1 MVSSSPASFGFCA
14 PLCAAASDAAAA
26 APTPPVTNPKGL
38 ASSDSGNAAAIPGR
52 AATPAGCS
60 EPANSGAD
68 TRSGPQED
76 LPSEASAVAQG
87 QLAPT
92 GVAEAAPATGAP
104 LPPSPG
110 SATAADTPGVGL
122 QLLGKEPPGRSPGS
136 EAAGGP
142 SKAPL
147 PGACAGTVAS
157 STAVPKGKAPGLPPG
172 YARAGAP
179 PGAGKAPGPPPG
191 AGKAPG
197 PPPGAGKA
205 PGPPPGA
212 GKAPGPPPGAGK
224 APGLP
229 PGRGKA
235 PPPPGGKGP
244 PPRGPPPP
252 GKKGGPLA
260 KSRLGAKATGPVY
273 VLPEEHLPI
282 PPEGL
287 TAVTRLQWTLLKS
300 EQLTG
305 TLFDGLLDRY
315 DSKNLG
321 ASSGSGN
328 FEGVPLTRR
337 SMSLDSPTSAV
348 PCSEPPTPGG
358 PGGSGLSVGCLS
370 PPCIDSLGPHR
381 QPTNPGLMRRATF
394 HYNVDYGRVFSLFY
408 KEVESQQ
415 EGAKKAL
422 EDGGGPGGSSGKT
435 KKGVLDAKSSQ
446 NVEICLKKYK
456 MTTEADF
463 RKLASQFQDPE
474 QLSIDTTLVQNLVQ
488 YWPEADAVEA
498 FKAKTQE
505 EALQM
510 PTADKL
516 FFFLI
521 KDVPL
526 CCDRLKFYLELGNCV
541 NRGKK
546 EALGFKL
553 KDFVAQL
560 SACTSKDRSTNLF
573 KLLVETVCQQ
583 NEAVCDELRALQI
596 VDAAKG
602 TDVAELVN
610 LSSIESRL
618 SFWSKIIAQK
628 KDQLGPAADSMHRW
642 VQASESRLHALKEM
656 VADNEKRQEEFRVF
670 LGLSKHDCVW
680 PEPLRWFGHFYSQF
694 DQVARDL
701 RDAKEKEAAR
711 REREMKKQQQI
722 STPTTASRSLTGLK
736 QVPSMRWSSEANLS
750 ASATFGGQGVTPKA
764 TQSPTPPPDCSTTKR
779 SLGVPAAAPA
789 PADDPKKVS
798 SGGATSPEPPQGPP
812 TSLPKTSSSPQL
824 EKKEASAATQAAPRD
839 EEVDEDASRDSNE
852 PRQPQ
857 QQQAATMAWLLAR
870 TPGRRP
876 SGAVS
881 LQQQQRLNAAAGATA
896 AADSANAAAGAAGS
910 TGSRQGDAS
919 LLAAPPPRPA
929 ESEES
934 GDASPRGSPGVEGR
948 ARHPLFFAPGS
959 FSSGSS
965 DDFSMETLR
974 HRLSQQELVE
984 ISAGATA
991 AGKATEEGATEDKK
1005 VPVQPSCARGTG
1017 VPIRAAE
1024 AAAGDAIGCRPERP
1038 TLRRSEA
1045 LPLICSGGSEAESS
1059 SGEGDPRSCSRGQSA
1074 AFVAVG
1080 TGAAPGAAAPGKPE
1094 EGGSPVALS
1103 RGGNSR
1109 ERGLGVADCRSP
1121 DAGRSLAAVESAS
1134 SSTARGA
1141 EGADCGSAT
1150 RGPPAPPRGALRGG
1164 GPHGKAVVKL
1174 RGRVTGGREDSSERE
1189 PTNPYIADNSWL
1201 HGGSSHLGG
1210 PRTERGGGP
1219 QGAVSPRRLLQ
1230 RKGRTAA
1237 SPQNDLLFARVVAQ
1251 RSQQQ
1256 QQQREQQYKQ
1266 QQQIAPHPVQK

>member
-1 MVSSSPASFGFCA
+1 MR
-14 PLCAAASDAAAA
+14 
-26 APTPPVTNPKGL
+26 L
-38 ASSDSGNAAAIPGR
+38 AVD
-52 AATPAGCS
+52 
-60 EPANSGAD
+60 
-68 TRSGPQED
+68 
-76 LPSEASAVAQG
+76 
-87 QLAPT
+87 
-92 GVAEAAPATGAP
+92 
-104 LPPSPG
+104 
-110 SATAADTPGVGL
+110 
-122 QLLGKEPPGRSPGS
+122 
-136 EAAGGP
+136 
-142 SKAPL
+142 
-147 PGACAGTVAS
+147 
-157 STAVPKGKAPGLPPG
+157 
-172 YARAGAP
+172 
-179 PGAGKAPGPPPG
+179 
-191 AGKAPG
+191 
-197 PPPGAGKA
+197 
-205 PGPPPGA
+205 
-212 GKAPGPPPGAGK
+212 
-224 APGLP
+224 
-229 PGRGKA
+229 
-235 PPPPGGKGP
+235 
-244 PPRGPPPP
+244 
-252 GKKGGPLA
+252 
-260 KSRLGAKATGPVY
+260 
-273 VLPEEHLPI
+273 
-282 PPEGL
+282 
-287 TAVTRLQWTLLKS
+287 
-300 EQLTG
+300 
-305 TLFDGLLDRY
+305 
-315 DSKNLG
+315 
-321 ASSGSGN
+321 
-328 FEGVPLTRR
+328 
-337 SMSLDSPTSAV
+337 
-348 PCSEPPTPGG
+348 
-358 PGGSGLSVGCLS
+358 
-370 PPCIDSLGPHR
+370 R

-526 CCDRLKFYLELGNCV
+526 CCDRLKFYLDRHAVEDELQAKASKLEKYVSAVCTLDMVLTSDWFKDILHVVLRLGNCV

-701 RDAKEKEAAR
+701 RDAKVLLIRSPVVLLALLLLKAAAVRAAVLAVHVSALLREKEAAR

-789 PADDPKKVS
+789 AAIAGEAAAVENKTPPAPCGEALEKPADDPKKVS

-1230 RKGRTAA
+1230 RKASDRPNSRRSPAYCIGNRSRSATSPFAA
-1237 SPQNDLLFARVVAQ
+1237 A
-1251 RSQQQ
+1251 
-1256 QQQREQQYKQ
+1256 
-1266 QQQIAPHPVQK
+1266 VQKQEALKQGIEVG